1 MTKSNIFR
9 KKSSHATKNETEIAW
24 CKQSIATEVNN
35 KYARHTQERTASF
48 ESQLMNMY
56 DEGGADLAVSLI
68 GLVQS
73 VNENHGREHV
83 MQLGQ

>member
-1 MTKSNIFR
+1 
-9 KKSSHATKNETEIAW
+9 
-24 CKQSIATEVNN
+24 
-35 KYARHTQERTASF
+35 
-48 ESQLMNMY
+48 MNMY

-83 MQLGQ
+83 MQLGQWEHAIVVAVKHFETNYNIVVNIALAVCFSTSLFRAT